1 MVASETCGPSRRARR
16 IVACTAITTS
26 SFGSYPMTSDLDIYR
41 AANELIKQHGD
52 AADIE
57 AAMRADE
64 RLAAGDMEGE
74 AVWLRIVKAVEE
86 LLSEERPGNAEVH

>member
-1 MVASETCGPSRRARR
+1 
-16 IVACTAITTS
+16 
-26 SFGSYPMTSDLDIYR
+26 MTSDLDIYR
-41 AANELIKQHGD
+41 SANELIEQHGD

-74 AVWLRIVKAVEE
+74 AVWLRIGKAIEE
-86 LLSEERPGNAEVH
+86 LGAREKPRGATTH